1 MDDSE
6 IVQLF
11 WDRNESAISAAAKKH
26 GKRCRSIAENIL
38 NNREDAEDC
47 VNDAYFKIWNLIP
60 PNRPQVLGAFISKI
74 VKNTAIDM
82 LKARYA
88 EKRGKGDIPLA
99 IEELEECISD
109 KSNIEGTYERRE
121 LIEKINDF
129 LRMIPIENRR
139 VFILR
144 YWYCCELSEIAKR
157 FGVRKNTISVM
168 LNRTRKKLR
177 EFLEKEGYEL

>member
-6 IVQLF
+6 IVRLF

-38 NNREDAEDC
+38 GNREDAEEC
-47 VNDAYFKIWNLIP
+47 VNDVYLKLWNMIP

-74 VKNTAIDM
+74 VKYTAIDM
-82 LKARYA
+82 LKARHA
-88 EKRGKGDIPLA
+88 DKRGNGDIPLA
-99 IEELEECISD
+99 FEELEDCISD
-109 KSNIEGTYERRE
+109 KSNIETTYERQE

-168 LNRTRKKLR
+168 LNRTRKRLR
-177 EFLEKEGYEL
+177 EFLEEEGYEL